1 MPAGDTPTATSHGFN
16 EENEEEEYLK
26 TRAHGTRG
34 TMGPVQGE
42 KRRQRCRKC
51 ALSYKYVMN
60 TLDSSPLLDRS
71 GSNWKH
77 FAPLT
82 RGAQCDAPYHYG

>member
-34 TMGPVQGE
+34 TIGAHAGGW
-42 KRRQRCRKC
+42 RQCGRKC

-82 RGAQCDAPYHYG
+82 RGAQCDAPNQL